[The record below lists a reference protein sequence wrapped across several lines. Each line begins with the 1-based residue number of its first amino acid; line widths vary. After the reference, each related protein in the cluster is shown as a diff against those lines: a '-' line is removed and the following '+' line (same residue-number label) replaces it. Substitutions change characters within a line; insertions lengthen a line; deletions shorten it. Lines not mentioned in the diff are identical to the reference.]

1 MSSSSSQGVMQLDQF
16 SDQLADQLQLVA
28 IAAIANMPVP
38 SISSNSSEDNLLET
52 FGSNLSEV
60 TTPKLSNARVIIA

>member
-1 MSSSSSQGVMQLDQF
+1 MQLDQF

-28 IAAIANMPVP
+28 IAAIANVPVP

>member
-28 IAAIANMPVP
+28 IAAIANVPVP

>member
-1 MSSSSSQGVMQLDQF
+1 MSSSSSQGIMQLDQF